1 MEDRLPLVAIEAP
14 DETIGEVFESFQIVG
29 IFDKVFAMFSTMA
42 VAHMRFSI
50 RSRMSLEVS
59 GGDDVKM

>member
-1 MEDRLPLVAIEAP
+1 MEDRLPLAAIDAP
-14 DETIGEVFESFQIVG
+14 DETIREVFESFQIVG
-29 IFDKVFAMFSTMA
+29 FFDRVFAIFSTLA